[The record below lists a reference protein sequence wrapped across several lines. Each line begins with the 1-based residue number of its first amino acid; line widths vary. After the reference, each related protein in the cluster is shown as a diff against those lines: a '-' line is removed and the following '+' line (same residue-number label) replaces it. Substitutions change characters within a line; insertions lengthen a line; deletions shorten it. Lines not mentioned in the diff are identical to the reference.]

1 MTDLKLGDKVIFVR
15 TIWEGRVGTI
25 TKIRPYSSGYK
36 IRVNIPGTNCKA
48 LHEYSTTAVKKYEE
62 VKI

>member
-15 TIWEGRVGTI
+15 TVWEGRVGTI
-25 TKIRPYSSGYK
+25 TYIRPYSSGYK
-36 IRVNIPGTNCKA
+36 IRVNIPGTSCKA